1 MATAAAKNQFNALD
15 LCHQQIQHYLAELA
29 TLLTELRAGED
40 SAQLRRRAGL
50 IEAFFSGTARQHHAE
65 EEKKVFPAVLASDN
79 AELVRA
85 VSTLQQDHLWI
96 ELNWSEIAPML
107 RALAQS
113 EDWVDPAELQHAID
127 VFVTLYSDHIALEE
141 SLIYPEAKQ
150 RFAEE
155 LAGRARRLSA

>member
-1 MATAAAKNQFNALD
+1 MADAATKNQFSALD
-15 LCHQQIQHYLAELA
+15 LCHQHIQQYLAELG
-29 TLLTELRAGED
+29 TLLVQLRAGED
-40 SAQLRRRAGL
+40 SPHLRQRAGI
-50 IEAFFSGTARQHHAE
+50 IEAFFSDTARRHHVE
-65 EEKKVFPAVLASDN
+65 EEHKVFPAVLASDN

-107 RALAQS
+107 RALAQG

-127 VFVTLYSDHIALEE
+127 VFVALCSDHIALEE
-141 SLIYPEAKQ
+141 ALIYPEAKQ
-150 RFAEE
+150 RFAQE